1 MKIGIN
7 LILFLFFIC
16 FCINVNAFGIAS
28 PYLENNEM
36 SVSPGESKDYK
47 IELQNVDPIEIKVK
61 FFLESNI
68 TKIVD
73 EKEFYFVGNKTPIK
87 EVILRVTLPENAKPG
102 EEFKVKYGAYPL
114 SSSDAP
120 VSLSIRLNKEFT
132 VKTIGEIQERSTKKE
147 SLIYPV
153 AIITVILV
161 TLSVVITLLLRKS
174 HIYSKKR
181 FK

>member
-1 MKIGIN
+1 MKIGITFL
-7 LILFLFFIC
+7 LILFFIC
-16 FCINVNAFGIAS
+16 SFTNANAFGIAS

-36 SVSPGESKDYK
+36 ILSPGESKDYR
-47 IELQNVDPIEIKVK
+47 IEIQNVDLVEIKVK

-68 TKIVD
+68 TQIVD
-73 EKEFYFVGNKTPIK
+73 EKEFYLVGNKTQVQEIF
-87 EVILRVTLPENAKPG
+87 LRVRVPENAKPG

-132 VKTIGEIQERSTKKE
+132 VKTIGETENKNSKKE

-153 AIITVILV
+153 IIITIILI
-161 TLSVVITLLLRKS
+161 TLSVVITLILRKS

>member
-7 LILFLFFIC
+7 LVLFLFFIC

-36 SVSPGESKDYK
+36 TLSPGESRDYK
-47 IELQNVDPIEIKVK
+47 IEIQNVDPSEIKVK

-68 TKIVD
+68 TRMVD
-73 EKEFYFVGNKTPIK
+73 EKEYFLVGNKTPIQ
-87 EVILRVTLPENAKPG
+87 EIVLRVTLPENAKPG
-102 EEFKVKYGAYPL
+102 EEFKIKYGAYPL

-132 VKTIGEIQERSTKKE
+132 VKTIGEMQERSTKKE
-147 SLIYPV
+147 SLIYTT
-153 AIITVILV
+153 AIITLILI
-161 TLSVVITLLLRKS
+161 TLSIVITLLLRKS